1 MFNQISEKQMHYV
14 RWILTIGWAV
24 LIGSLFYDP
33 LTTQLTDSQ
42 NVQSPFHIQP
52 ECIHFQGACIHPSP
66 YDMGARI
73 FWGMVIPSAI
83 VLLLLFGH
91 EVWRRICPLS
101 FIAQLPRALG
111 LQHKRLTIKSTGEFV
126 YEPVKVSKDSW
137 LGRNY
142 LYLQFSL
149 LFLGLNIRL
158 LCVNSDCLALGLY
171 LVSTILLAMVVNY
184 WYGGKSWCH
193 YVCPMAPVQMI
204 YTGPR
209 GLLGSKAHQAKNNL
223 TQSMCRIVDEKGKE
237 KSACDGCKSTCL
249 DIDIEKSYW
258 EELHQPDKK
267 LLYYG
272 YFGLVIGF
280 YLYFFLYSG
289 SLDFFATGAWNET
302 SQMETLFNPGFYIA
316 NHIIPIPKL
325 VAVPLT
331 LATSTGL
338 SYVIGLQ
345 IEKTYKR
352 ITKSSNKTQ
361 VQRRIFSALTQV
373 QHRILTTFSFLSFN
387 ALFFLGIYPSL
398 SWLSYPVKQ
407 AFTWLVV
414 IASAAWF
421 YRTLKRSTE
430 QYTRESRVNSLR
442 RSLNQLAI
450 DFPKVLEG
458 RSLEEL
464 EADEVYILGTILPDL
479 LQDKELLEEALE
491 QKDADFS
498 SQRETLE
505 NISQAIELTRCDLL
519 RKPEITIP
527 EPPAPAPTQ
536 GELYSVLNL
545 ELVQQE
551 YLYLDALLAELL
563 GPIGPPLLRHTA
575 LQASNI
581 QDLVQRLNPHIPL
594 PQLAEFQRRTIPL
607 LQQSKVQ
614 PEGKKYLGL
623 AAKV

>member
-1 MFNQISEKQMHYV
+1 
-14 RWILTIGWAV
+14 
-24 LIGSLFYDP
+24 
-33 LTTQLTDSQ
+33 
-42 NVQSPFHIQP
+42 
-52 ECIHFQGACIHPSP
+52 
-66 YDMGARI
+66 
-73 FWGMVIPSAI
+73 
-83 VLLLLFGH
+83 
-91 EVWRRICPLS
+91 
-101 FIAQLPRALG
+101 
-111 LQHKRLTIKSTGEFV
+111 
-126 YEPVKVSKDSW
+126 
-137 LGRNY
+137 
-142 LYLQFSL
+142 
-149 LFLGLNIRL
+149 
-158 LCVNSDCLALGLY
+158 
-171 LVSTILLAMVVNY
+171 
-184 WYGGKSWCH
+184 
-193 YVCPMAPVQMI
+193 
-204 YTGPR
+204 
-209 GLLGSKAHQAKNNL
+209 
-223 TQSMCRIVDEKGKE
+223 MCRIVDEKGKE

-398 SWLSYPVKQ
+398 SWLSYPVQQ

-464 EADEVYILGTILPDL
+464 EADEVYILGIILPDL
-479 LQDKELLEEALE
+479 LRDKELLEEALE